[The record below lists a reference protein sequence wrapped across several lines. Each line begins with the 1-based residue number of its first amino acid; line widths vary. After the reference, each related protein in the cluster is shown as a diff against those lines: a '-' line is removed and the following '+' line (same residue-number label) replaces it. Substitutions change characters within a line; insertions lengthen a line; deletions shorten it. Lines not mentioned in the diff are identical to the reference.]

1 MTPAETKTKPKGPD
15 APQGQQDASQKAG
28 WPRKGYDGP
37 EPWELADEHY
47 EPEDDGY
54 PQPYTGPGAVTHN
67 KPILGE
73 GSAGAD
79 VAELARRLALLGP
92 EYRDN
97 TICQGRNPGDVLDS
111 SVMRSVR
118 AFQRDYGVRE
128 NEQSFNGGSVPG
140 SALVGGYVGPY
151 TWQAIIQVSDE
162 AGWKN

>member
-1 MTPAETKTKPKGPD
+1 MTPAETKTKPKDSD

-37 EPWELADEHY
+37 EPWELAAEHADPDEV
-47 EPEDDGY
+47 DGEY

-79 VAELARRLALLGP
+79 VAELARRLA
-92 EYRDN
+92 YRDN
-97 TICQGRNPGDVLDS
+97 SICRGQNPGDVLDS

-128 NEQSFNGGSVPG
+128 NEASFNGGSVPG

-151 TWQAIIQVSDE
+151 TWQVIIQVSDE